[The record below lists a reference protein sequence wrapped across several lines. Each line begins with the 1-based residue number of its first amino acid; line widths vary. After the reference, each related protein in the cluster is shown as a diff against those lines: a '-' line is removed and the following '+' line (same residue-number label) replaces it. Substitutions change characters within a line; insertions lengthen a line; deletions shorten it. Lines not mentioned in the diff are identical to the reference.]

1 MPSYLVS
8 ARESFVPVELYRAPV
23 DALGD
28 TMRIKQQQYDQ
39 AFNQIAQSKS
49 SMEGLE
55 VLGDDVKMLKQRYLS
70 DAANKLKNLASVDLS
85 IPQNVSEAA
94 KVFEPFYSDPV
105 LMANAGRTAFNS
117 QQIAQLDA
125 MQNAKDEAIRDGYHP
140 ALKEYLLN
148 DRKRI
153 ADAGLDPTAYNN
165 FQYRKAVPFINQ
177 QKFLQEAAKEE
188 GLKVVHTDGSG
199 PQLIEVENGKQS
211 LKNYAAWAASK
222 LNDTR
227 FNEQYM
233 ILGTVQQERNYANM
247 RSNPMFASYS
257 DDDLKVMHADKV
269 VAELGSSYKKREE
282 TLTTRNLAI
291 EAELG
296 SLVVP
301 TGPPANQMEANA
313 LAKFQA
319 LKAEYDANRDQLTDV
334 VNDRTAFDDGRKE
347 ETKNMLLTNPSAYY
361 ASLARNADIMNFAS
375 GRASMETIKIS
386 KNDAYWLNIEAQ
398 QDWKALEQKDEEMRM
413 RAAGTWSSDSS
424 SGSSG
429 SGGSGTG
436 GSKEAAVGAVTMGS
450 TSVGVLPVENAV
462 DIYKNFRGQ
471 QEEIHTNAIWDPSNG
486 LMSVVTN
493 LGIPGEEV
501 VAAATGWMKKS
512 KDLSYNMTPVEK
524 AASAKVEAALETAT
538 GIDIQGP
545 GGFRNALYAYTNKH
559 LEGVGKDREY
569 NPNDYKLTLA
579 MANAHKTAQTIKAFD
594 DEEKRIID
602 ANIIANAK
610 YTPLVVADGD
620 TKRMIQLED
629 IKKML
634 PGIEV
639 IDGGKTRKISSEA
652 LAEAY
657 MKGTLAYDN
666 FNRIKLD
673 NNVYSVV
680 KMDKSSGLPAT
691 QGGGGFLNRESR
703 QQEAAQRDLWREVK
717 FFFDGNAGFD
727 NVFSKHG
734 SSASFTAL
742 RKEALQSV
750 IPNAEYFKGMQG
762 MMTPRIG
769 LPFDERAT
777 VKQETGV
784 KIIQE
789 LTVPESVADYYAYNV
804 ANNKAERPSAEAM
817 ASIQNVMKGGEE
829 TIQKYLGT
837 PVYDPYASKNGR
849 VTFTLKPSITD
860 KEITEAGLEDWKGKD
875 IVFELNNISTVGPT
889 LKNIRVGQQFY
900 VWKDILDGKPI
911 TSPEIMRNGMK
922 FGFKIIPTRSDNSA
936 TEAYSEFTFP
946 VYNQQ
951 NGAYEMKTV
960 TTPTYPIKGDGAVD
974 PDTRLNMTYAELF
987 KQIALVTSRP
997 PSSTG
1002 VKGSELLNR

>member
-55 VLGDDVKMLKQRYLS
+55 VLGDDVKTLKQKYLS

-125 MQNAKDEAIRDGYHP
+125 MQNSKDEAIRDGYHP

-177 QKFLQEAAKEE
+177 QKFLQEQAKEE

-247 RSNPMFASYS
+247 RSNPMFANYS
-257 DDDLKVMHADKV
+257 DDDLKVIHADKV

-282 TLTTRNLAI
+282 SITARNLAI

-301 TGPPANQMEANA
+301 TGAAANQMEANA

-334 VNDRTAFDDGRKE
+334 VNDRTAFDDSRKE

-375 GRASMETIKIS
+375 GRASMEQIKIS

-398 QDWKALEQKDEEMRM
+398 QDWKSLEQKDTELRM
-413 RAAGTWSSDSS
+413 RADGTWDKDSKSS
-424 SGSSG
+424 SSS
-429 SGGSGTG
+429 SSTG
-436 GSKEAAVGAVTMGS
+436 GASPEVATSAVTMGS
-450 TSVGVLPVENAV
+450 TSVGVLPVEKAI

-486 LMSVVTN
+486 LMSVVSN
-493 LGIPGEEV
+493 LGIPGEDV

-512 KDLSYNMTPVEK
+512 KDLSYKMTPDEK
-524 AASAKVEAALETAT
+524 AASTKVEAALETAT
-538 GIDIQGP
+538 GIAITGP
-545 GGFRNALYAYTNKH
+545 GTFRNALYAYTNKH
-559 LEGVGKDREY
+559 LEGVGKEREY

-579 MANAHKTAQTIKAFD
+579 MTNAHKTAQTMKAFD

-602 ANIIANAK
+602 ANIVTDQK
-610 YTPLVVADGD
+610 YNTLVVQDGD
-620 TKRMIQLED
+620 NKRMVGLED

-639 IDGGKTRKISSEA
+639 LDNGKVRKISSES

-657 MKGTLAYDN
+657 MKGTLRYDN
-666 FNRIKLD
+666 FNRIQIDNNFFPVIKLD
-673 NNVYSVV
+673 KY
-680 KMDKSSGLPAT
+680 SGLPAT
-691 QGGGGFLNRESR
+691 PGGGGFLNRESR

-717 FFFDGNAGFD
+717 FFFDGNSGYD
-727 NVFSKHG
+727 NLFSRHG
-734 SSASFTAL
+734 NAASFAEL

-750 IPNAEYFKGMQG
+750 VPNAEYFKGMQG

-804 ANNKAERPSAEAM
+804 ANNKIERPGAEAM

-829 TIQKYLGT
+829 SIQKYFGT

-860 KEITEAGLEDWKGKD
+860 KEITEAGLEAWKGKD

-911 TSPEIMRNGMK
+911 TSPEIMRSGMK
-922 FGFKIIPTRSDNSA
+922 FGFKIIPTRSDNTA
-936 TEAYSEFTFP
+936 TEAYTEFTFP

-951 NGAYEMKTV
+951 NGAYDMKTV
-960 TTPTYPIKGDGAVD
+960 STLNYPIKGDGAVD

-1002 VKGSELLNR
+1002 VNGLELLKR